1 MGTCVFNTT
10 ELKRCVQHALNA
22 NQWEMPF
29 AEDETPG
36 PALLFVHDDGVYLM
50 SNGIPRDFSDDT
62 EARSYTAHA
71 ATTKPNVDEDWW
83 HNAAALVGGDDFVEI
98 LAITPQWLEDC
109 DTFKECYVTIE
120 GTRLEAGFRK
130 RRSPEPVGV

>member
-22 NQWEMPF
+22 SQHEMPF
-29 AEDETPG
+29 AEDETPT

-50 SNGIPRDFSDDT
+50 SNGIPRDFADDT
-62 EARSYTAHA
+62 ESRSYVVHA

-83 HNAAALVGGDDFVEI
+83 HNAADLVGGDDFVEI
-98 LAITPQWLEDC
+98 LPVTQQWLEDC
-109 DTFKECYVTIE
+109 DTFTECYVTVD